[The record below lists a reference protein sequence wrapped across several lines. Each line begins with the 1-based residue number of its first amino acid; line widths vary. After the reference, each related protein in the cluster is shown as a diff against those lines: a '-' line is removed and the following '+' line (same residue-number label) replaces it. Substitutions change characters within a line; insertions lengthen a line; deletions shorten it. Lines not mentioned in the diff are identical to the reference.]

1 VTDDMAGGV
10 RIMVG
15 LEKKNKKK
23 IKPMLWHFHLN
34 VPFFSFFF

>member
-15 LEKKNKKK
+15 LEIKNKK

-34 VPFFSFFF
+34 VPSFFLVK